1 MENNNI
7 IQRSFQPWKIWL
19 AILIGV
25 GFSTFLLLRSLSE
38 KHFIRVEKGSGNYSW
53 VDFNQNGTVDLDDSL
68 EFTLTPSLG
77 DYNLMGLGDLIQ
89 SMHWGTQ
96 TFLFLGLA
104 ILLMI
109 GRDFFYILRIR
120 QLTKNELSWKAS
132 TYVILIWEFASAI
145 SPGVV
150 GGAAVAMFILNKEKL
165 NLGRSTAIVFITA
178 MMDNLFYVL
187 MIPFIFL
194 IINNSDLFP
203 SNEATVE
210 KVFWIGY
217 GLVFSI
223 TLFLFISV
231 FYKPQLATRFLRGV
245 FSLPFLRRWKTKAIE
260 TSKEIETTA
269 SIMQNEP
276 LVYWLKVFLSTMGSW
291 LCRYLVI
298 NAILQAFIGFGLID
312 HLMILMKQFILWLF
326 MLVSPTPGGSGVAEY
341 AFTELL
347 GAFASSG
354 VLLVTLAL
362 IWRLVSY
369 FPYLFL
375 GAFLLPRWLQ
385 RTRTL

>member
-1 MENNNI
+1 MENNSI

-25 GFSTFLLLRSLSE
+25 GFSTFLLIRSLSE
-38 KHFIRVEKGSGNYSW
+38 KHFIKVTEGTGSYNW
-53 VDFNQNGTVDLDDSL
+53 VDANHNGKVDLHQVEEFVLSSDSG
-68 EFTLTPSLG
+68 E
-77 DYNLMGLGDLIQ
+77 YNLMGFKDLIQ
-89 SMHWGTQ
+89 SMHWGSQ
-96 TFLFLGLA
+96 SFMFLGLA
-104 ILLMI
+104 VLLMI

-120 QLTKNELSWKAS
+120 QLTKKELSWKAS
-132 TYVILIWEFASAI
+132 TYVILIWEFASAV

-187 MIPFIFL
+187 MIPLIFL
-194 IINNSDLFP
+194 VINNSDLFP

-210 KVFWIGY
+210 TIFWFGY
-217 GLVFSI
+217 AIVFSI
-223 TLFLFISV
+223 TLFLFVSV
-231 FYKPQLATRFLRGV
+231 FYKPQLATRFLKGL
-245 FSLPFLRRWKTKAIE
+245 FSLPILRRWKTKAVE
-260 TSKEIETTA
+260 TSLEIETTA
-269 SIMQNEP
+269 SVMQKEP
-276 LVYWLKVFLSTMGSW
+276 LFYWVKVFLSTMGSW

-298 NAILQAFIGFGLID
+298 NAILQAFIGFGIIE

-362 IWRLVSY
+362 IWRLISY

-375 GAFLLPRWLQ
+375 GALLLPRWLQ